1 MLLTTHL
8 PLQCTCRLS
17 TRPDLAVVI
26 TRRLRRQPLHEQL
39 WLRQLLQGAATGAPQ
54 THGPTGAR
62 GRAAAAPPRGGAGGA
77 APQAA
82 RPRGA
87 PSQQHARLRGALA
100 GRCSAAQAVWPGHCT
115 TAALKLSPSSHVV
128 CAYIL
133 V

>member
-62 GRAAAAPPRGGAGGA
+62 GRRQRRRGRGAGGGA
-77 APQAA
+77 LQAA